1 MNINRA
7 AIINMTSI
15 LGSIAQNDQGGF
27 YSYRCSKVVKV
38 QANHELLNIFTYK
51 QHLSNIF

>member
-15 LGSIAQNDQGGF
+15 LGSITQNDQGGF
-27 YSYRCSKVVKV
+27 YSYRCSKVV
-38 QANHELLNIFTYK
+38 QAMLP
-51 QHLSNIF
+51 